1 MSEDPPP
8 YNERQILIETWKE
21 QARRH
26 WKEFRPSLYRDLIK
40 NGRLDEAL
48 TDAAER
54 TYREMTELQKMGYQ
68 EHEAWEVVRESYLF
82 TPEEGTTL
90 SHSDSPFW
98 KDRL

>member
-1 MSEDPPP
+1 MSEDPPA

-26 WKEFRPSLYRDLIK
+26 WKEFRPSLYRGLIK
-40 NGRLDEAL
+40 NGRLDEVL

-54 TYREMTELQKMGYQ
+54 TYLEMSELQKMGYQ

-82 TPEEGTTL
+82 LPEEGEPL
-90 SHSDSPFW
+90 VHSDSPFW
-98 KDRL
+98 KDRV